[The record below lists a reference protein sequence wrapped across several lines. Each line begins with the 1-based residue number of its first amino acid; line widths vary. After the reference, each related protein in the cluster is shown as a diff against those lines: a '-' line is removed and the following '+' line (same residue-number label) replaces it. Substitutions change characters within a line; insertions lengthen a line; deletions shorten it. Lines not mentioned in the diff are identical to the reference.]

1 MRYSVQNPY
10 TSFTNYEP
18 IHLISFKSFNRIND
32 LELFQTHALCIQ
44 YIGKQISKEYKRLNR
59 Q

>member
-32 LELFQTHALCIQ
+32 LELFQTHAFMYTVYWKTDI
-44 YIGKQISKEYKRLNR
+44 KRV
-59 Q
+59 